1 MGEKGRQGVER
12 GREWKEA
19 GSGKRQGV
27 ETGRK
32 LKEARSGNG
41 KTDFERTTKI
51 TRKKR

>member
-1 MGEKGRQGVER
+1 MERGRKWKETGSGKSQGVER
-12 GREWKEA
+12 
-19 GSGKRQGV
+19 
-27 ETGRK
+27 GRK